1 MRYIFKSKTGEVT
14 HEITSSKPLKRR
26 EIKKQ
31 LKLSDKIAKAEAK
44 SARYEEKKRKKEIR
58 RSESARGRA
67 KERRRIY
74 KEVKKNLPYY
84 RERREKEERRRKKR
98 ARRREA
104 FLDAYR
110 SARRKGGYSYG
121 TRKKRRSKSRSGL
134 SLGGYNF

>member
-31 LKLSDKIAKAEAK
+31 LKLSDKIAKAEA
-44 SARYEEKKRKKEIR
+44 AQRRYEDRLRRKA
-58 RSESARGRA
+58 ESPRGRA
-67 KERRRIY
+67 KERRRILR
-74 KEVKKNLPYY
+74 EVRESLPYY
-84 RERREKEERRRKKR
+84 RKKKEKAEKRRKKR
-98 ARRREA
+98 AA
-104 FLDAYR
+104 VLAAYR

-121 TRKKRRSKSRSGL
+121 TRKKRRSKGGFGV